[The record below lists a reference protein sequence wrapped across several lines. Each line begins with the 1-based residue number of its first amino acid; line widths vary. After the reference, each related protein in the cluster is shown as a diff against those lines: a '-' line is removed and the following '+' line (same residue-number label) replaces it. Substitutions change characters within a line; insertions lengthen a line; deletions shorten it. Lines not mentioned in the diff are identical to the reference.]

1 MLKGN
6 SIRSICYTSSYNV
19 TQSYSSRRTNQGPLI
34 VIEGVSA
41 ALHRNQGG
49 AVEAVH
55 PAVGGSQPRCGTDE
69 AVRFAGCLG
78 CHAVSDSVLDFAEN
92 ESLIVPRC
100 PYPATHLSEQRGFMP
115 AKGFIRHIPAAISLI
130 LVTLLAGC
138 SSRPDQAPPPA
149 PEVVRSEIV
158 RLLPASV
165 PDRQGWA
172 TDIYRAFEAQKIDPT
187 VENLC
192 SVLAVTEQ
200 ESNFQVDPAVPGMGK
215 IAQDEIDRRA
225 SKLHIPNLIV
235 RSALDI
241 RSSSGKTYNQR
252 LAAARTEKDL
262 SMIFDDFIGLVPL
275 GRTLFGNLNPVHTA
289 GPMQVSIEFAEH
301 QAQDYPYPVES
312 SIRHEVFSRRG
323 GMYFGIAHLL
333 GYPVSYDKPLY
344 RFADF
349 NAGWYASRNAAF
361 QSAVARLSGKRLA
374 LDGDLISYGFSPS
387 LGQTELAVRS
397 LHEQLN
403 MRNPTIR
410 SQLEK
415 GETLEFEETELY
427 RKVFALADKAASK
440 PLPRAILPGIV
451 LESPKITRKL
461 TTAWFAQ
468 RVEERRVRCMGRASG
483 TLK

>member
-1 MLKGN
+1 MPAIGN
-6 SIRSICYTSSYNV
+6 PRHA
-19 TQSYSSRRTNQGPLI
+19 RTL
-34 VIEGVSA
+34 VSLA
-41 ALHRNQGG
+41 AL
-49 AVEAVH
+49 
-55 PAVGGSQPRCGTDE
+55 
-69 AVRFAGCLG
+69 
-78 CHAVSDSVLDFAEN
+78 
-92 ESLIVPRC
+92 
-100 PYPATHLSEQRGFMP
+100 
-115 AKGFIRHIPAAISLI
+115 
-130 LVTLLAGC
+130 TLLAAC
-138 SSRPDQAPPPA
+138 SSQRNQPPPPA
-149 PEVVRSEIV
+149 PDLVRSEIV

-165 PDRQGWA
+165 ADRQGWA
-172 TDIYRAFEAQKIDPT
+172 TDIYTAFETQKIDPS

-200 ESNFQVDPAVPGMGK
+200 ESNYQVDPAVPGMGK

-225 SKLHIPNLIV
+225 SKVHIPNLLV

-241 RSSSGKTYNQR
+241 RSPTGKTYNER
-252 LAAARTEKDL
+252 LSAARTEKDL
-262 SMIFDDFIGLVPL
+262 SLIFDDFIGMVPL
-275 GRTLFGNLNPVHTA
+275 GRTLFGNFNPVHTA
-289 GPMQVSIEFAEH
+289 GPMQVSIEFAERH
-301 QAQDYPYPVES
+301 AQDYPYPLDS

-374 LDGDLISYGFSPS
+374 LDGDLISYGFGPS
-387 LGQTELAVRS
+387 LGQTELAVRG
-397 LHEQLN
+397 LHTQLG
-403 MRNPTIR
+403 MRNPSIR

-415 GETLEFEETELY
+415 GETLAFEDTDLY
-427 RKVFALADKAASK
+427 RQVFELADKAAGK

-468 RVEERRVRCMGRASG
+468 RVEERRVRCMARASG
-483 TLK
+483 KLQ